1 MTHYAQAEAGL
12 EALCR
17 TPCHISTGV
26 GSGREL
32 PVAYVLL
39 ETEATCTA
47 DELLTFARLR
57 IPERPAFPKRID
69 VLETLPMTAIGKVY
83 KVALRLRAMERVVSE
98 RMADAGLA
106 DRVSVEGID
115 EGSRLSLVFRRT
127 DGAAI
132 SADAG
137 TLHKLMSGFA
147 IAYRLADEPAFWQNV
162 A

>member
-1 MTHYAQAEAGL
+1 LTHYAQAEAGL

-106 DRVSVEGID
+106 GRVSVEGID

-127 DGAAI
+127 NATAIGAEAA
-132 SADAG
+132 S
-137 TLHKLMSGFA
+137 LHRLMSGFA
-147 IAYRLADEPAFWQNV
+147 ISYRLADEPAWQNI